1 MRIRTETETTGC
13 ICILTM
19 RCCFCAPAHCLV
31 LTHPQTQPLGLPF
44 RLTAPFR
51 LMNWF
56 VSFACS
62 QRIVTHTEEFPIG
75 SLLTT
80 RLYSSTSR
88 LHLLPD
94 PFSLLFCSRERL
106 EEKRQ
111 FQGVWRETPGIA
123 NSISFQE
130 AGSSLRQTLP
140 LSPSPPRGDG
150 DSIG

>member
-1 MRIRTETETTGC
+1 M
-13 ICILTM
+13 
-19 RCCFCAPAHCLV
+19 
-31 LTHPQTQPLGLPF
+31 
-44 RLTAPFR
+44 
-51 LMNWF
+51 
-56 VSFACS
+56 
-62 QRIVTHTEEFPIG
+62 THTEEFPIG

-80 RLYSSTSR
+80 RLYSSTSQ

-111 FQGVWRETPGIA
+111 FQGVWRETLGIA

-140 LSPSPPRGDG
+140 LSQAPPRGDG